1 ERTYGHR
8 SQKDAVH
15 LVNARLTAR
24 LPLIAPRQQFA
35 AEAPMRRADRSV
47 SFAAGAPAAAIAV
60 IGRADLDATARR
72 GPFVIEEYDCTCVV
86 GPGQS
91 ARLDEA
97 GNIDIALEAA

>member
-1 ERTYGHR
+1 
-8 SQKDAVH
+8 
-15 LVNARLTAR
+15 
-24 LPLIAPRQQFA
+24 
-35 AEAPMRRADRSV
+35 MRRADRPV
-47 SFAAGAPAAAIAV
+47 AFHAGGTTASIAV
-60 IGRADLDATARR
+60 VGRADLDGRARR